1 MTGFTEKLTAS
12 RSRRL
17 LAGFLA
23 VVVLC
28 VFLAIAAAAVLTN
41 LPQGTTAEQFF
52 TAAGRI
58 AGLWA
63 AILIM
68 VQFAFSARSK
78 TLNKIFGIDRLMV
91 CHKFLG
97 PTAFTLAV
105 LHPLLLYNSGSYV
118 FGSLR
123 LELWPELLGVLILIL
138 LTAVVC
144 TSLFRL
150 FLKLD
155 YRYWRIIHQF
165 VFVAVLLVAV
175 HSLVLGSE
183 LQSPAMRILWLL
195 VILIYAA
202 VFIWVKFIKPYR
214 LKKNPYIVTQVT
226 PLNHNTVNLKLQ
238 PAGNNPLEYL
248 PGQFA
253 FLRLFR
259 EGFKAEEHPFTIS
272 SSPANRDYISFTI
285 KNSGDY
291 TSTIDKT
298 KADDKATVEAPL
310 GRFSYRLYPL
320 AEHLI
325 LIAGGIG
332 ITPLL
337 SMLRYIAQEDSSKRV
352 TLIWANRTT
361 DDTFLPDEFEKI
373 VSTMPNLKIH
383 HIMSQQPD
391 FPGLKG
397 YLNETILKDIL
408 SPVTGKE
415 SIFLCGP
422 PVMMKLVTHS
432 LLKIGLHKN
441 QIHTENF
448 SL

>member
-1 MTGFTEKLTAS
+1 MVGFAQRLTAS

-17 LAGFLA
+17 LAGFSA
-23 VVVLC
+23 VVMLIL
-28 VFLAIAAAAVLTN
+28 FLAIAAAAVLTN
-41 LPQGTTAEQFF
+41 LPQGTTAEQFLT
-52 TAAGRI
+52 TAGKI

-78 TLNKIFGIDRLMV
+78 ILNKIFGIDRLMV

-138 LTAVVC
+138 LTIVVC
-144 TSLFRL
+144 TSLFRA
-150 FLKLD
+150 FLRLD
-155 YRYWRIIHQF
+155 YQYWRIIHQF
-165 VFVAVLLVAV
+165 VFAAFLLMAV
-175 HSLVLGSE
+175 HSLTLGSD
-183 LQSPAMRILWLL
+183 LQFTAMRVLWLL
-195 VILIYAA
+195 AILLYAA
-202 VFIWVKFIKPYR
+202 VFIWVKFIKQHS
-214 LKKNPYIVTQVT
+214 LKKNPYLVTEVT

-238 PAGNNPLEYL
+238 PANKNPLEYL

-259 EGFKAEEHPFTIS
+259 KGFKTEEHPFTIS
-272 SSPANRDYISFTI
+272 SSPANRDYISFSI

-298 KADDKATVEAPL
+298 KPADKATVEAPL
-310 GRFSYRLYPL
+310 GRFSFILYPP
-320 AEHLI
+320 AEHLV

-337 SMLRYIAQEDSSKRV
+337 SMLRYIAQEDSQKKV

-361 DDTFLPDEFEKI
+361 RDTFLPDEFAEI
-373 VSTMPNLKIH
+373 SRMMPNLKIH

-391 FPGLKG
+391 YPGLKG
-397 YLNETILKDIL
+397 FLNEMILKDIL
-408 SPVTGKE
+408 SPVSGKE
-415 SIFLCGP
+415 QVFLCGP
-422 PVMMKLVTHS
+422 PIMMKLVTHS
-432 LLKIGLHKN
+432 LQNIGLHKK

-448 SL
+448 AI